1 MLTFLTIVS
10 FLGLVYGIIAMI
22 QSRLNKSAEEKKKA
36 GDRYAQGYIQFP
48 GGPLALTLSG
58 IVFLISFVFN
68 LTIYS
73 ISAQEVGV
81 VVRPSGVDE
90 NELGT
95 GWHFVAPWNS
105 VKLMDKTVWVYTL
118 TKTTEEGEKEVDDA
132 IWAPTSDGIKMGFDI
147 SVNWHI
153 DPTEASW
160 IYSNISAS
168 QDGEGKYH
176 WMEENIIRPAIK
188 SIMPLTISKYTPI
201 ECYSDKRA
209 EIQEHVQKSLID
221 ELAKN
226 HIIVDVA
233 QIREVYYNRD
243 FETAINQ
250 KKLEEQKVLTMVQIT
265 RQKDEQL
272 KQAEIDKNIAI
283 QQAEGE
289 AKALQIKG
297 SSINANPKII
307 QLELINKWDGVLPK
321 TLIKGGGSDNSL
333 LLNIAD

>member
-1 MLTFLTIVS
+1 
-10 FLGLVYGIIAMI
+10 MI
-22 QSRLNKSAEEKKKA
+22 QTRLNKAAEEKRKT
-36 GDRYAQGYIQFP
+36 DRYAEGYMQFP
-48 GGPLALTLSG
+48 GGTLALTLSG
-58 IVFLISFVFN
+58 IVFVVSFMIN
-68 LTIYS
+68 LTLYS

-118 TKTTEEGEKEVDDA
+118 TKTTGEGEKTVDDA

-153 DPTEASW
+153 DPAQASW
-160 IYSNISAS
+160 IYANISAS

-209 EIQEHVQKSLID
+209 EIQDKVQKALID

-243 FETAINQ
+243 FELAINQ

-297 SSINANPKII
+297 NSINANPKII
-307 QLELINKWDGVLPK
+307 QLEWINKWDGELPNYMMGNGQGV
-321 TLIKGGGSDNSL
+321 I
-333 LLNIAD
+333 LNLPNQ

>member
-1 MLTFLTIVS
+1 MLTFLLIVS
-10 FLGLVYGIIAMI
+10 FLGLVYGIIAVI
-22 QSRLNKSAEEKKKA
+22 QTRLNKAAEEKRKA
-36 GDRYAQGYIQFP
+36 GDRYVDSYMQFP
-48 GGPLALTLSG
+48 GGTLALTLSG
-58 IVFLISFVFN
+58 IVFAISFLIN
-68 LTIYS
+68 LPLYS

-105 VKLMDKTVWVYTL
+105 VKVMDKTVWVYTL
-118 TKTTEEGEKEVDDA
+118 TKTTDEGEKPVDDA

-153 DPTEASW
+153 DPTQASW
-160 IYSNISAS
+160 IYANISAS

-209 EIQEHVQKSLID
+209 EIQEKVQTALID

-233 QIREVYYNRD
+233 QIREVYYNHD

-283 QQAEGE
+283 QRAEGE

-307 QLELINKWDGVLPK
+307 QLEWIDKWDGALPNYMMGNGQGV
-321 TLIKGGGSDNSL
+321 I
-333 LLNIAD
+333 LNLPNN

>member
-1 MLTFLTIVS
+1 
-10 FLGLVYGIIAMI
+10 
-22 QSRLNKSAEEKKKA
+22 
-36 GDRYAQGYIQFP
+36 
-48 GGPLALTLSG
+48 
-58 IVFLISFVFN
+58 
-68 LTIYS
+68 
-73 ISAQEVGV
+73 
-81 VVRPSGVDE
+81 
-90 NELGT
+90 
-95 GWHFVAPWNS
+95 

-118 TKTTEEGEKEVDDA
+118 TKKSGEGEKTVDDA

-153 DPTEASW
+153 DPSQASW
-160 IYSNISAS
+160 IYANISAS

-209 EIQEHVQKSLID
+209 EIQDRVQKALIE

-243 FETAINQ
+243 FELAINQ

-297 SSINANPKII
+297 NSINANPKII

>member
-22 QSRLNKSAEEKKKA
+22 QTRLNKAAEEKRKS
-36 GDRYAQGYIQFP
+36 GDRYAEDYMQFP
-48 GGPLALTLSG
+48 GGGLALTLSG
-58 IVFLISFVFN
+58 IVFAVSFIFN
-68 LTIYS
+68 LTLYS

-118 TKTTEEGEKEVDDA
+118 TKKSGEGEKTVDDA

-153 DPTEASW
+153 DPSQASW
-160 IYSNISAS
+160 IYANISAS

-209 EIQEHVQKSLID
+209 EIQDRVQKALIE

-243 FETAINQ
+243 FELAINQ

-297 SSINANPKII
+297 NSINANPKII
-307 QLELINKWDGVLPK
+307 QLELINKWDGVLK
-321 TLIKGGGSDNSL
+321 KH
-333 LLNIAD
+333 

>member
-22 QSRLNKSAEEKKKA
+22 QTRLNKAAEEKRKT
-36 GDRYAQGYIQFP
+36 DRYAEGYMQFP
-48 GGPLALTLSG
+48 GGGLALTLSG
-58 IVFLISFVFN
+58 IVFAVSFMIN
-68 LTIYS
+68 LTLYS

-118 TKTTEEGEKEVDDA
+118 TKTTGEGEKTVDDA

-153 DPTEASW
+153 DPSQASW
-160 IYSNISAS
+160 IYANISAS

-209 EIQEHVQKSLID
+209 EIQDKVQKALID

-243 FETAINQ
+243 FELAINQ

-297 SSINANPKII
+297 NSINANPKII
-307 QLELINKWDGVLPK
+307 QLEWINKWNGELPNYVMGNGQGVILNLP
-321 TLIKGGGSDNSL
+321 NQ
-333 LLNIAD
+333 

>member
-1 MLTFLTIVS
+1 
-10 FLGLVYGIIAMI
+10 MI
-22 QSRLNKSAEEKKKA
+22 QTRLNKAAEEKRKT
-36 GDRYAQGYIQFP
+36 DRYAEGYMQFP
-48 GGPLALTLSG
+48 GGGLALTLSG
-58 IVFLISFVFN
+58 IVFAVSFIFN
-68 LTIYS
+68 LTLYS

-118 TKTTEEGEKEVDDA
+118 TKTTGEGEKTVDDA

-153 DPTEASW
+153 DPSQASW
-160 IYSNISAS
+160 IYANISAS

-209 EIQEHVQKSLID
+209 EIQDKVQKALID

-243 FETAINQ
+243 FELAINQ

-297 SSINANPKII
+297 NSINANPKII
-307 QLELINKWDGVLPK
+307 QLEWINKWDGELPNYMMGNGQGV
-321 TLIKGGGSDNSL
+321 I
-333 LLNIAD
+333 LNLPNQ

>member
-1 MLTFLTIVS
+1 MLTVLSILA
-10 FLGLVYGIIAMI
+10 FLGIVYGIVAKI
-22 QSRLNKSAEEKKKA
+22 QSRINVKAAADKAAGERYGTDPVFQLPYGKSVLIGSIIAFLTFFTI
-36 GDRYAQGYIQFP
+36 D
-48 GGPLALTLSG
+48 LTLYK
-58 IVFLISFVFN
+58 V
-68 LTIYS
+68 
-73 ISAQEVGV
+73 SAQEVGV
-81 VVRPSGVDE
+81 VVKPSGVDE
-90 NELGT
+90 NELYT
-95 GWHFVAPWNS
+95 GWHFIAPWNN

-118 TKTTEEGEKEVDDA
+118 TKTSAEGEKPVDDA

-153 DPTEASW
+153 DPNQASW
-160 IYSNISAS
+160 IYANISAS

-209 EIQEHVQKSLID
+209 EIQDRVQASLID

-297 SSINANPKII
+297 TSINSNPKII
-307 QLELINKWDGVLPK
+307 ELEWIQKWDGQLPNYMM
-321 TLIKGGGSDNSL
+321 GSGQGIM
-333 LLNIAD
+333 LNLNK

>member
-1 MLTFLTIVS
+1 
-10 FLGLVYGIIAMI
+10 MI
-22 QSRLNKSAEEKKKA
+22 QTRLNKAAEEKRKT
-36 GDRYAQGYIQFP
+36 DRYAEGYMQFP
-48 GGPLALTLSG
+48 GGALALTLSG
-58 IVFLISFVFN
+58 IVFAVSFIFN
-68 LTIYS
+68 LTLYS

-118 TKTTEEGEKEVDDA
+118 TKTTGEGEKTVDDA

-153 DPTEASW
+153 DPSQASW
-160 IYSNISAS
+160 IYANISAS

-209 EIQEHVQKSLID
+209 EIQDKVQKALID

-243 FETAINQ
+243 FELAINQ

-297 SSINANPKII
+297 NSINANPKII
-307 QLELINKWDGVLPK
+307 QLEWINKWDGELPNYMMGNGQGV
-321 TLIKGGGSDNSL
+321 I
-333 LLNIAD
+333 LNLPNQ

>member
-22 QSRLNKSAEEKKKA
+22 QTRLNKAAEEKRKS
-36 GDRYAQGYIQFP
+36 GDRYAEDYMQFP
-48 GGPLALTLSG
+48 GGGLALTLSG
-58 IVFLISFVFN
+58 IVFAVSFIFN
-68 LTIYS
+68 LTLYS

-118 TKTTEEGEKEVDDA
+118 TKKSGEGEKTVDDA

-153 DPTEASW
+153 DPSQASW
-160 IYSNISAS
+160 IYANISAS

-209 EIQEHVQKSLID
+209 EIQDRVQKALIE

-243 FETAINQ
+243 FELAINQ

-297 SSINANPKII
+297 NSINANPKII

>member
-1 MLTFLTIVS
+1 MLTLLTILA
-10 FLGLVYGIIAMI
+10 FLGIIYGIIAMI
-22 QSRLNKSAEEKKKA
+22 QARINKTS
-36 GDRYAQGYIQFP
+36 GDVMQFP
-48 GGPLALTLSG
+48 AGRTVLLSSIAAFCIFLFVNVTL
-58 IVFLISFVFN
+58 
-68 LTIYS
+68 YK

-81 VVRPSGVDE
+81 VVKPSGVDE

-95 GWHFVAPWNS
+95 GWHFIAPWDN
-105 VKLMDKTVWVYTL
+105 VKIMDKTVWVYSL
-118 TKTTEEGEKEVDDA
+118 TKSTKEGEKPTDDA

-147 SVNWHI
+147 SVNWRI
-153 DPTEASW
+153 DPSNASW
-160 IYSNISAS
+160 IYANISAD

-209 EIQEHVQKSLID
+209 EIQSKVQAALIG

-226 HIIVDVA
+226 HIIVEVA
-233 QIREVYYNRD
+233 QIREVYYNHD
-243 FETAINQ
+243 FEVAINQ
-250 KKLEEQKVLTMVQIT
+250 KKLEEQKVMTLVQIT
-265 RQKDEQL
+265 RQKEEEL
-272 KQAEIDKNIAI
+272 KQAEINKNISI

-297 SSINANPKII
+297 NSINSNPKII
-307 QLELINKWDGVLPK
+307 ELELINKWDGVLPK
-321 TLIKGGGSDNSL
+321 TLIKGTGSGNSL

>member
-1 MLTFLTIVS
+1 MLTFLIIVS
-10 FLGLVYGIIAMI
+10 FLGLVYGIIAVI
-22 QSRLNKSAEEKKKA
+22 QTRLNKAAEEKRKA
-36 GDRYAQGYIQFP
+36 GDRYVDSYMQFP
-48 GGPLALTLSG
+48 GGVLALTLSG
-58 IVFLISFVFN
+58 IVFAISFLIN
-68 LTIYS
+68 LTLYS

-105 VKLMDKTVWVYTL
+105 VKVMDKTVWVYTL
-118 TKTTEEGEKEVDDA
+118 TKTTDEGEKPVDDA

-153 DPTEASW
+153 DPTQASW
-160 IYSNISAS
+160 IYANISAS

-209 EIQEHVQKSLID
+209 EIQERVQTALID

-233 QIREVYYNRD
+233 QIREVYYNND

-283 QQAEGE
+283 QRAEGE

-307 QLELINKWDGVLPK
+307 QLEWIDKWDGALPNYMMGNGQGV
-321 TLIKGGGSDNSL
+321 I
-333 LLNIAD
+333 LNLPNN

>member
-1 MLTFLTIVS
+1 MLTFLLIVS
-10 FLGLVYGIIAMI
+10 FLGLVYGIIAVI
-22 QSRLNKSAEEKKKA
+22 QTRLNKADVDS
-36 GDRYAQGYIQFP
+36 YMQFP
-48 GGPLALTLSG
+48 GGTLALTLSG
-58 IVFLISFVFN
+58 IVFAISFLIN
-68 LTIYS
+68 LTLYS

-105 VKLMDKTVWVYTL
+105 VKVMDKTVWVYTL
-118 TKTTEEGEKEVDDA
+118 TKTTDEGEKTVDDA

-153 DPTEASW
+153 DPTQASW
-160 IYSNISAS
+160 IYANISAS

-209 EIQEHVQKSLID
+209 EIQERVQTALID

-233 QIREVYYNRD
+233 QIREVYYNHD

-283 QQAEGE
+283 QRAEGE

-307 QLELINKWDGVLPK
+307 QLEWIDKWDGALPNYMMGNGQGV
-321 TLIKGGGSDNSL
+321 I
-333 LLNIAD
+333 LNLPNN

>member
-22 QSRLNKSAEEKKKA
+22 QTRLNKAAEEKRKT
-36 GDRYAQGYIQFP
+36 DRYAEGYMQFP
-48 GGPLALTLSG
+48 GGGLALTLSG
-58 IVFLISFVFN
+58 IVFAVSFIFN
-68 LTIYS
+68 LTLYS

-118 TKTTEEGEKEVDDA
+118 TKTTGEGEKTVDDA

-153 DPTEASW
+153 DPSQASW
-160 IYSNISAS
+160 IYANISAS

-209 EIQEHVQKSLID
+209 EIQDKVQKALID

-243 FETAINQ
+243 FELAINQ

-297 SSINANPKII
+297 NSINANPKII
-307 QLELINKWDGVLPK
+307 QLEWINKWDGELPNYMMGNGQGV
-321 TLIKGGGSDNSL
+321 I
-333 LLNIAD
+333 LNLPNQ

>member
-1 MLTFLTIVS
+1 MLTFLIIVS
-10 FLGLVYGIIAMI
+10 SLGLIYGIIATI
-22 QSRLNKSAEEKKKA
+22 QSRLNRVAEQKKAA
-36 GDRYAQGYIQFP
+36 GDRYADSYMQFP
-48 GGPLALTLSG
+48 GGSLALTVSG
-58 IVFLISFVFN
+58 IVFVVAVLINST
-68 LTIYS
+68 LYS

-90 NELGT
+90 NELVT

-105 VKLMDKTVWVYTL
+105 VKVMDKTVWVYTL
-118 TKTTEEGEKEVDDA
+118 TKTADEGEKPVDDA

-153 DPTEASW
+153 DPTQASW
-160 IYSNISAS
+160 IYANISAS

-209 EIQEHVQKSLID
+209 EIQDKVQTALIE

-233 QIREVYYNRD
+233 QIREVYYNHD

-307 QLELINKWDGVLPK
+307 QLEWINKWDGELPNYMMGNGQGV
-321 TLIKGGGSDNSL
+321 I
-333 LLNIAD
+333 LNLPNN

>member
-22 QSRLNKSAEEKKKA
+22 QTRLNKAAEEKRKT
-36 GDRYAQGYIQFP
+36 DRYAEGYMQFP
-48 GGPLALTLSG
+48 GGGLALTLSG
-58 IVFLISFVFN
+58 IVFVVSFMIN
-68 LTIYS
+68 LTLYS

-118 TKTTEEGEKEVDDA
+118 TKTTGEGEKTVDDA

-153 DPTEASW
+153 DPSQASW
-160 IYSNISAS
+160 IYANISAS

-209 EIQEHVQKSLID
+209 EIQDKVQKALID

-243 FETAINQ
+243 FELAINQ

-297 SSINANPKII
+297 NSINANPKII
-307 QLELINKWDGVLPK
+307 QLEWINKWNGELPNYMMGNGQGVILNLP
-321 TLIKGGGSDNSL
+321 NQ
-333 LLNIAD
+333 

>member
-1 MLTFLTIVS
+1 MLTFLIIMS
-10 FLGLVYGIIAMI
+10 SLGLIYGIIATI
-22 QSRLNKSAEEKKKA
+22 QSRLNRVAEQKKAA
-36 GDRYAQGYIQFP
+36 GDRYADSYMQFP
-48 GGPLALTLSG
+48 GGPLALTISG
-58 IVFLISFVFN
+58 IVFVVAVLINST
-68 LTIYS
+68 LYS

-90 NELGT
+90 NELVT

-105 VKLMDKTVWVYTL
+105 VKVMDKTVWVYTL
-118 TKTTEEGEKEVDDA
+118 TKTADEGEKPVDDA

-153 DPTEASW
+153 DPTQASW
-160 IYSNISAS
+160 IYANISAS

-209 EIQEHVQKSLID
+209 EIQDKVQTALIE

-233 QIREVYYNRD
+233 QIREVYYNHD

-307 QLELINKWDGVLPK
+307 QLEWINKWDGALPNYMMGNGQGV
-321 TLIKGGGSDNSL
+321 I
-333 LLNIAD
+333 LNLPNN

>member
-1 MLTFLTIVS
+1 MLTFLLIVS
-10 FLGLVYGIIAMI
+10 FLGLVYGIIAVI
-22 QSRLNKSAEEKKKA
+22 QTRLNKAAEEKRKA
-36 GDRYAQGYIQFP
+36 GDRYVDSYMQFP
-48 GGPLALTLSG
+48 GGTLALTLSG
-58 IVFLISFVFN
+58 IVFAISFLIN
-68 LTIYS
+68 LTLYS

-105 VKLMDKTVWVYTL
+105 VKVMDKTVWVYTL
-118 TKTTEEGEKEVDDA
+118 TKTTDEGEKPVDDA

-153 DPTEASW
+153 DPTQASW
-160 IYSNISAS
+160 IYANISAS

-209 EIQEHVQKSLID
+209 EIQEKVQTALID

-233 QIREVYYNRD
+233 QIREVYYNHD

-283 QQAEGE
+283 QRAEGE

-307 QLELINKWDGVLPK
+307 QLEWIDKWDGALPNYMMGNGQGV
-321 TLIKGGGSDNSL
+321 I
-333 LLNIAD
+333 LNLPNN

>member
-1 MLTFLTIVS
+1 MLTFLTIMS

-22 QSRLNKSAEEKKKA
+22 QTRLNKAAEEKRKT
-36 GDRYAQGYIQFP
+36 DRYAEGYMQFP
-48 GGPLALTLSG
+48 GGGLSLTLSG
-58 IVFLISFVFN
+58 IVFAVSFIFN
-68 LTIYS
+68 LTLYS

-118 TKTTEEGEKEVDDA
+118 TKKSGEGEKTVDDA

-153 DPTEASW
+153 DPSQASW
-160 IYSNISAS
+160 IYANISAS

-209 EIQEHVQKSLID
+209 EIQDRVQKALIE

-243 FETAINQ
+243 FELAINQ

-297 SSINANPKII
+297 NSINANPKII

>member
-1 MLTFLTIVS
+1 MLTFLIIVS
-10 FLGLVYGIIAMI
+10 FLGLAYGIIATI
-22 QSRLNKSAEEKKKA
+22 QTQLNKKAEEKRKA
-36 GDRYAQGYIQFP
+36 GDQWANGYMQFP
-48 GGPLALTLSG
+48 GGGLALTVSG
-58 IVFLISFVFN
+58 IVFIVSFLIN
-68 LTIYS
+68 LTLYS

-105 VKLMDKTVWVYTL
+105 VKVMDKTVWVYTL
-118 TKTTEEGEKEVDDA
+118 TKSIAEGEKPVDDA

-153 DPTEASW
+153 DPTQASW
-160 IYSNISAS
+160 IYANISAS

-209 EIQEHVQKSLID
+209 EIQDRVQTALID

-233 QIREVYYNRD
+233 QIREVYYNHD

-307 QLELINKWDGVLPK
+307 QLEWINKWDGELPNYMMGNGQGV
-321 TLIKGGGSDNSL
+321 I
-333 LLNIAD
+333 LNLPQQ